1 MDQIF
6 SIAFLTSFL
15 GAAVSSSAPLAY
27 AALGEIYSEKAGIL
41 NIGLE
46 AIMLAGAFSSFAAAY
61 LFGNLWIGL
70 LGGMLG
76 GLLVCMLHAFL
87 SVSLSQNQ
95 TIVGV
100 ALNMFMLG
108 VTSYSI
114 NILVSSSTSAFPQV
128 TTFPKL
134 PIPVLSSIPILGSAL
149 FNQNILVY
157 ILYLLMIISHIFF
170 KYTQWGNSLTAV
182 GEHPRAA
189 DTAGIQVYKVQYIS
203 AAVNGIMGGI
213 GGAYMVLAQLGVF
226 TENLTAGRGF
236 IALAIVIFG
245 RREPIRVALAALLF
259 GALEGMQ
266 FRMQAIGVNLPVQFM
281 TMLPYLITMISLLGS
296 IGKQRDPGNLGKP
309 YIRSNK

>member
-1 MDQIF
+1 MGQTTL
-6 SIAFLTSFL
+6 AFITSFL
-15 GAAVSSSAPLAY
+15 SAAVSSSVPLAY
-27 AALGEIYSEKAGIL
+27 TALGEIYSEKAGIL

-61 LFGNLWIGL
+61 ISGSLWFGL
-70 LGGMLG
+70 LVGILG
-76 GLLVCMLHAFL
+76 GLAVSMLHTFL
-87 SVSLSQNQ
+87 SVKLAQNQ

-100 ALNMFMLG
+100 ALNMFLLG
-108 VTSYSI
+108 VTSYSV
-114 NILVSSSTSAFPQV
+114 NVLVSNSPSAFPQV
-128 TTFPKL
+128 NTFPKL
-134 PIPVLSSIPILGSAL
+134 AISGLSSIPIVGQSL

-157 ILYLLMIISHIFF
+157 ILYFLILISHILLR
-170 KYTQWGNSLTAV
+170 YTQWGNSLTAV

-189 DTAGIQVYKVQYIS
+189 DTAGIQVYRTQYL
-203 AAVNGIMGGI
+203 AAAINGILGGI

-266 FRMQAIGVNLPVQFM
+266 FRMQAIGVNLPAQFM
-281 TMLPYLITMISLLGS
+281 IMLPYLITMLSLIGS
-296 IGKQRDPGNLGKP
+296 IGKQRDPEHLGKP
-309 YIRSNK
+309 YIRNSK

>member
-149 FNQNILVY
+149 FNQNILE
-157 ILYLLMIISHIFF
+157 I
-170 KYTQWGNSLTAV
+170 G
-182 GEHPRAA
+182 RAH
-189 DTAGIQVYKVQYIS
+189 V
-203 AAVNGIMGGI
+203 
-213 GGAYMVLAQLGVF
+213 
-226 TENLTAGRGF
+226 
-236 IALAIVIFG
+236 
-245 RREPIRVALAALLF
+245 
-259 GALEGMQ
+259 
-266 FRMQAIGVNLPVQFM
+266 
-281 TMLPYLITMISLLGS
+281 
-296 IGKQRDPGNLGKP
+296 
-309 YIRSNK
+309 